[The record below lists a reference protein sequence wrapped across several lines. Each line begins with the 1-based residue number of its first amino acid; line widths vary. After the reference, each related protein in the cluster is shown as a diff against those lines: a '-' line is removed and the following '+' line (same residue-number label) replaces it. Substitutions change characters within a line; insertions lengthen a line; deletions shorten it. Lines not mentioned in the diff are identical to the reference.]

1 VYTEIEDNART
12 TAVVDRF
19 NAVRVSTLRVELIFV
34 DQGMSLDPTRR
45 PPTEAALDTDDH
57 ERNWLGCSHILC
69 RRLGWRC
76 RWVVA
81 HLPLDCT
88 CMAWARQWIWRPYR
102 HGRLRGLRL
111 VRITQCSNRRVV
123 RRLATGV
130 RYDQNELGQPENR
143 IRTKSSELG
152 QVP

>member
-1 VYTEIEDNART
+1 MLACIRTRPTARSSGYTECTPRLRIDFYART

-45 PPTEAALDTDDH
+45 PPTEAVLDTDDH

-88 CMAWARQWIWRPYR
+88 CMAWARQWI
-102 HGRLRGLRL
+102 
-111 VRITQCSNRRVV
+111 
-123 RRLATGV
+123 
-130 RYDQNELGQPENR
+130 
-143 IRTKSSELG
+143 
-152 QVP
+152 